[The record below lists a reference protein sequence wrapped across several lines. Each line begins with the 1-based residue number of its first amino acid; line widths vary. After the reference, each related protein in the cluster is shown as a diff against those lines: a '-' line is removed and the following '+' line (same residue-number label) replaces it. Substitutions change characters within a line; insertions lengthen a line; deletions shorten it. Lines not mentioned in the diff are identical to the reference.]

1 MPLGGPR
8 PAQERQWSAVE
19 ASRASLLG
27 QNGGQSAKH
36 GLSQRH
42 KGQRKEIQERD
53 ARLLLAAGYN
63 IKKPMVAKFSLCSTF
78 LVLFE
83 LCSDILIKSV
93 LRPYLTPD
101 L

>member
-1 MPLGGPR
+1 MPLGGLGPG
-8 PAQERQWSAVE
+8 QEHQWSAVQ
-19 ASRASLLG
+19 ASRGSLLG
-27 QNGGQSAKH
+27 QNGGKSAKH
-36 GLSQRH
+36 GLSRRH
-42 KGQRKEIQERD
+42 EAWRKEIQVRY
-53 ARLLLAAGYN
+53 ARLLDAAGYH
-63 IKKPMVAKFSLCSTF
+63 IKIPLVAKFSLCSTF